1 MTSDK
6 ANQRVMD
13 KELKRGDHRVS
24 TRAGVEI
31 LAEVREPGLGR
42 IEAMIMD
49 LSLSGF
55 RMRCMTR
62 LTGEKNIFMA
72 LPSFAAIESKICW
85 VDGDIFGCEF
95 VHSLHPAVFDHIVSK
110 YPTLKQAG

>member
-1 MTSDK
+1 MEREMGK
-6 ANQRVMD
+6 
-13 KELKRGDHRVS
+13 KFKRGDDRIS

-42 IEAMIMD
+42 IEAMIID
-49 LSLSGF
+49 LSLTGF

-72 LPSFAAIESKICW
+72 LPSFSAIESKICW

-95 VHSLHPAVFDHIVSK
+95 VNALHPAVFDHIVSK
-110 YPTLKQAG
+110 YPTLKVAVS

>member
-1 MTSDK
+1 M
-6 ANQRVMD
+6 
-13 KELKRGDHRVS
+13 KRGDHRAS

-49 LSLSGF
+49 LSMNGF

-62 LTGEKNIFMA
+62 LTGEKNIFMT
-72 LPSFAAIESKICW
+72 LPSFSAIESKICW
-85 VDGDIFGCEF
+85 VEGDIFGCEF
-95 VHSLHPAVFDHIVSK
+95 VQSLHPAVFDHIVSK
-110 YPTLKQAG
+110 YPTLKQAS

>member
-1 MTSDK
+1 MSGKVSKQKTRK
-6 ANQRVMD
+6 PI
-13 KELKRGDHRVS
+13 KRGDHRIS

-42 IEAMIMD
+42 IEAQIMD
-49 LSLSGF
+49 LSITGF

-85 VDGDIFGCEF
+85 SDGDFFGCEF
-95 VHSLHPAVFDHIVSK
+95 TQPLHPAVFDHIVSR
-110 YPTLKQAG
+110 YPTLKMTGS

>member
-1 MTSDK
+1 MSGKSD
-6 ANQRVMD
+6 QREIMA
-13 KELKRGDHRVS
+13 KSKRGDHRIS
-24 TRAGVEI
+24 TRTGVEI

-42 IEAMIMD
+42 IEATIMD
-49 LSLSGF
+49 LSMTGF

-62 LTGEKNIFMA
+62 LTGEKNIFMG

-85 VDGDIFGCEF
+85 IDGDIFGCEF
-95 VHSLHPAVFDHIVSK
+95 VQSLHPAVFDHIVSK